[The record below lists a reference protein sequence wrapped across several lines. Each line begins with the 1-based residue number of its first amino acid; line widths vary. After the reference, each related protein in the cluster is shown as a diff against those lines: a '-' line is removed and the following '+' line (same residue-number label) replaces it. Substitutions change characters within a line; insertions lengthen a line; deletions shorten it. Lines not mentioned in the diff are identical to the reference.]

1 MARKDLRTF
10 LEEIRKEDS
19 LQIVEGADPDLEIS
33 LISELS
39 RKQKKNPALLFD
51 KCKGFSPGFRV
62 CMNQSNTMQ
71 RTALLYD
78 LPRDLSSRE
87 YTEIFRR
94 KLKEYRPVA
103 PVEVKEG
110 PILENVECEDE
121 VDLLKFPVC
130 RWNELDAGPYI
141 GTRDAI
147 ITQDP
152 ESGWINVGTYRVQLF
167 GKNRV
172 GQYISQGHHGRI
184 MREKYWAL
192 GKSAPA
198 VMVFGASPIYS
209 DVGSMQLPWGRGELE
224 MIGHLQGEPVAVIR
238 GRVTGLPI
246 PADAEIVVEGEVP
259 PPSVETHAEGP
270 FGEWTGY
277 YAHGGKAEPIFHVKT
292 LYYRNNPILL
302 GRSGGHLPSA
312 AQTWVGIEEA
322 GVPDVVGAA
331 HHAGSNI
338 VVIALKQRY
347 AGHAKHAAL
356 ACMGGPNAYHGRL
369 TIVVDE
375 DINPWDIQKVIWAV
389 ATRCDP
395 ATGIDVIRGCWS
407 TPLDPTIHPER
418 KEAGDNTNS
427 RAIIDAC
434 RPFHWKEKFP
444 PEIEWSPER
453 LQGAF
458 AKWKSLLDWS

>member
-1 MARKDLRTF
+1 M
-10 LEEIRKEDS
+10 
-19 LQIVEGADPDLEIS
+19 
-33 LISELS
+33 
-39 RKQKKNPALLFD
+39 
-51 KCKGFSPGFRV
+51 
-62 CMNQSNTMQ
+62 
-71 RTALLYD
+71 
-78 LPRDLSSRE
+78 
-87 YTEIFRR
+87 
-94 KLKEYRPVA
+94 
-103 PVEVKEG
+103 EVKEG